1 MKKNHLLATM
11 KTCLLLSV
19 GVFFVSCAQ
28 DGFDKETFTGTYPGF
43 QMTTPDASTVTVKAS
58 SDKQSQTITWEAVD
72 GAGTYTVNV
81 YQGDTP
87 DECTN
92 VITKDRIT
100 KVNYVTVP
108 RIDKTYYSITIKVN
122 DNIPEGNTAPEGV
135 TEFQWNT
142 YTIDLGVI
150 PAGDIT
156 AFFKENPIP
165 TSYRGSDITYTLE
178 AGGQYAI
185 SDTVDVDGFIFNLV
199 CEDENNPAK
208 VSFKLSEEGS
218 KPKAAFS
225 VGGGFGLKFIDF
237 DCTNLDGPF
246 ILMSKHP
253 VEEAVPVTAWDI
265 DYNFYLMSEPI
276 SVISCNIDNLSSF
289 FLTDASFKVKVK
301 EKEVNGTWFL
311 TTVLVDD
318 CVVHLTT
325 PVDNTNYA
333 YFYTNNGGGFIKDMT
348 VRNST
353 FYNTTDFGFKY
364 FVRYGGFGITQ
375 AQENFG
381 WEATT
386 LSYENSTFY
395 NVCQND
401 GQWGNY
407 NGLAGKTT
415 SYWSMTNCI
424 FWNCST
430 NGSVPRRFL
439 HGKDYASNPEN
450 KTFLNNTYMKADGT
464 FQDPQTY
471 DTSGTNIEEDPH
483 FANPANGD
491 FHISG
496 SKQATLGT
504 GDPRWLP

>member
-1 MKKNHLLATM
+1 MLMKKNHLLATM
-11 KTCLLLSV
+11 KTCLLLSA
-19 GVFFVSCAQ
+19 GMFLASCAQ
-28 DGFDKETFTGTYPGF
+28 DGFEKESFVGTYPGF
-43 QMTTPDASTVTVKAS
+43 QLTTPDASTVTVKAS
-58 SDKQSQTITWEAVD
+58 SDKQSQTITWDAIN

-81 YQGDTP
+81 FQGDTP

-92 VITKDRIT
+92 VIAKDRVT
-100 KVNYVTVP
+100 KVNYVTIP
-108 RIDKTYYSITIKVN
+108 RIDKTYYYITIKVN
-122 DNIPEGNTAPEGV
+122 DNIPEGNTAPEGI
-135 TEFQWNT
+135 TTFKWNT

-150 PAGDIT
+150 PAGSDIA
-156 AFFKENPIP
+156 AFFKANPIP
-165 TSYRGSDITYTLE
+165 VSYRGSDITYTLE
-178 AGGQYAI
+178 AGGQYEI
-185 SDTVDVDGFIFNLV
+185 SDTVDVDGFMFNLV
-199 CEDENNPAK
+199 SEDENNPAK
-208 VSFKLSEEGS
+208 VSFKANEEGS
-218 KPKAAFS
+218 KPKVAFC
-225 VGGGFGLKFIDF
+225 VGGGLGLKYIDF
-237 DCTNLDGPF
+237 DCTNLDGAF
-246 ILMSKHP
+246 ILLSKKP
-253 VEEAVPVTAWDI
+253 VETPVKVNAWNT
-265 DYNFYLMSEPI
+265 DYHFYQVSEPI

-289 FLTDASFKVKVK
+289 FLTDAKFG
-301 EKEVNGTWFL
+301 ENGVWFL

-325 PVDNTNYA
+325 PADNSNNG

-348 VRNST
+348 VKNST

-364 FVRYGGFGITQ
+364 FVRYGGFGIDQ
-375 AQENFG
+375 AKEAFG
-381 WEATT
+381 WETTT
-386 LSYENSTFY
+386 LTYESCTFW

-407 NGLAGKTT
+407 NGIYGKPT
-415 SYWSMTNCI
+415 SFWVMTNCI

-430 NGSVPRRFL
+430 SGSVPRRFL

-450 KTFLNNTYMKADGT
+450 KTFLNNTYMKKDGT
-464 FQDPQTY
+464 FQDPQNY